1 MTPRGWATGRH
12 LHPSLIHRTRHRPL
26 KVILMRPTTLF
37 PVFARSSRRTAARPT
52 RRGRLASAER
62 LEPRLNL
69 AATIVDLAAPREASG
84 GYPAYDQFPIPQ
96 GATLVDVCDAGRY
109 VLFSSIDTNVIAG
122 QQTIPSLNP
131 DLFWLDTET
140 GKTRLVTHRA
150 GSELQSAGYAG
161 LESSTYTPG
170 LGLWPMFQPLTADL
184 SGDGQS
190 VVFDSIITANEYDA
204 AVPVANDQ
212 ATYRP
217 PQSGAST
224 QAWQNYQM
232 GTVDVFVWRALAAD
246 PANNISLVSRLN
258 AEGQQQAVT
267 LVPFGVPTPIVGQPM
282 AAGVFAQEFLPL
294 FDPQFTTFNQQ
305 EAIESLT
312 LNKGITD
319 TGTRVLYDS
328 WVPAGWIDTV
338 NPSIRDQQDTTG
350 GFSNGS
356 EWTLDCFVASTTGFG
371 GGGSVG
377 EWSTRTVSI
386 TNEATPTALGYSEGP
401 VPGMQLADLF
411 EPLFSQISGEG
422 NRVVYSTRRTSTDIV
437 AGTTDTDF
445 SLDVFTNDVDSGTN
459 LLVSRTWNDATKA
472 AGFAQ
477 PNFFNGGTDPFIEGP
492 PPTEFWDSQ
501 NHSISNDGRTIAFT
515 SSAGNLVATWK
526 DVTADI
532 APISLVGGSGGLNW
546 VTYQANPLDI
556 YGFQFTSAASTD
568 STGQAALINSPDG
581 NANTNRIATFAG
593 MSADGSTFLFDT
605 VANNFYQPGFTAP
618 YPFTQNPPQVP
629 LPLNFLL
636 GGFSNLWVRKINWAT
651 AAAGTTSLVSVG
663 FSVDAKGKP
672 DVTGKPNASGNKATL
687 GSPTPAG
694 ARDVLNTISDKGRF
708 VMFSSTANNL
718 VQGVYDRVFKGGVF
732 VRDLQ
737 TGRTTLLT
745 STATGNVPSAG
756 VFVNSALA
764 TAEDG
769 TARFSSYVDGTGG
782 GDMQTRFRT
791 EEVAPI
797 PTSHVYRIEYPAV
810 SQAASA
816 TNPAIFTVAGVNQD
830 QNVTTR
836 PVLEF
841 RDPDAPVTPSVKTS
855 PGQLLPN
862 YYGEWRTATGDINAD
877 GVVDYIYGA
886 GQGGGD
892 TVIVISGATN
902 SVIWQVAGMFPLV
915 AGATGPAA
923 RPGVFVATADVNSD
937 GFADVIVGS
946 AGQRQTRVKIYEGR
960 RGQMIRAFSPFG
972 TSSTVGVRV
981 AGGDV
986 DGDGYGDAVVGRGV
1000 GGSPLVE
1007 VYSGKGLIS
1016 GNTPTQAQQARLA
1029 SFAVVGGNGVY
1040 VAAADMNR
1048 DGRSEV
1054 VVGFDKKPIVSIYS
1068 VANGTGTLM
1077 SSKNLANEPGW
1088 TATGTTRVAARAGQI
1103 MVASGPG
1110 ASPTIQ
1116 LFAYASIEA
1125 RWTTRSLLTNEMISG
1140 FTSANTRGIF
1150 VG

>member
-1 MTPRGWATGRH
+1 
-12 LHPSLIHRTRHRPL
+12 
-26 KVILMRPTTLF
+26 MRPSTF
-37 PVFARSSRRTAARPT
+37 FSVFARSSRRAAPRPA

-62 LEPRLNL
+62 LEARLNL

-84 GYPAYDQFPIPQ
+84 GYPAYDQFPIPA
-96 GATLVDVCDAGRY
+96 GATLVDVSDSGQF
-109 VLFSSIDTNVIAG
+109 VLYSSLDTNVIAG

-131 DLFWLDTET
+131 DLFWLDTKT
-140 GKTRLVTHRA
+140 GETRLVTHRA
-150 GSELQSAGYAG
+150 GSEVQSAGYAG
-161 LESSTYTPG
+161 LEGSTYIGPG
-170 LGLWPMFQPLTADL
+170 LGLWAMFQPLTADL

-190 VVFDSIITANEYDA
+190 VVFDSIIAANEYDA
-204 AVPVANDQ
+204 SVPVANDQ

-217 PQSGAST
+217 PQGGADT
-224 QAWQNYQM
+224 QAWRNLRM
-232 GTVDVFVWRALAAD
+232 GTVDVFVWRALGAD
-246 PANNISLVSRLN
+246 RANNISLVSRLN
-258 AEGQQQAVT
+258 ATGQQQAVT
-267 LVPFGVPTPIVGQPM
+267 LSPIGVPKPIVGQPM
-282 AAGVFAQEFLPL
+282 AAGVFAQEYLPL
-294 FDPQFTTFNQQ
+294 FDPQFATFNQQ

-319 TGTRVLYDS
+319 DGTRVLYDS
-328 WVPAGWIDTV
+328 WVPAGWIDTW
-338 NPSIRDQQDTTG
+338 NPNILDQQDTTG
-350 GFSNGS
+350 GGS
-356 EWTLDCFVASTTGFG
+356 DWTLDCFVASASGFG
-371 GGGSVG
+371 GGGP
-377 EWSTRTVSI
+377 WSAKTVSV
-386 TNEATPTALGYSEGP
+386 TSDGAEALGYYEGP
-401 VPGMQLADLF
+401 VAGTQLAQLF

-422 NRVVYSTRRTSTDIV
+422 NRVVYSTRRTSADIV

-472 AGFAQ
+472 AGSAQ
-477 PNFFNGGTDPFIEGP
+477 PDFFSGGTNPFIGGA

-515 SSAGNLVATWK
+515 SSAGNLVETWK
-526 DVTADI
+526 NVTADL
-532 APISLVGGSGGLNW
+532 ASISLVGGSGGLNW
-546 VTYQANPLDI
+546 ATYQANPVDI
-556 YGFQFTSAASTD
+556 YGFQFTSAAPTD

-581 NANTNRIATFAG
+581 NANTNRIAAFAG

-605 VANNFYQPGFTAP
+605 VANNFYLPGFTSP
-618 YPFTQNPPQVP
+618 YPYTQNPPQVP
-629 LPLNFLL
+629 LPLNFIL
-636 GGFSNLWVRKINWAT
+636 GGFSNLWVRKINWAA

-663 FSVDAKGKP
+663 FAVDAKGKP
-672 DVTGKPNASGNKATL
+672 DVAGKPNASGNKATL
-687 GSPTPAG
+687 GSATPAG
-694 ARDVLNTISDKGRF
+694 ARDVLNTISDNGRF

-718 VQGVYDRVFKGGVF
+718 VQGVYDRAFKGGVF
-732 VRDLQ
+732 VRDLT

-756 VFVNSALA
+756 VFLNFALA
-764 TAEDG
+764 TEEPKDK
-769 TARFSSYVDGTGG
+769 TTPPRFPSYVDGTGG
-782 GDMQTRFRT
+782 SDMQTRFRT
-791 EEVAPI
+791 EEVAPT
-797 PTSHVYRIEYPAV
+797 PTSHIYRIYYPAV

-841 RDPDAPVTPSVKTS
+841 RDPYPPLIDPSVKAS

-862 YYGEWRTATGDINAD
+862 FYGEWRTATGDINAD

-886 GQGGGD
+886 GPGGED
-892 TVIVISGATN
+892 TVMVISGATN

-923 RPGVFVATADVNSD
+923 RPGVFVATADVNCD

-946 AGQRQTRVKIYEGR
+946 AGPRQTRVKIYEGR
-960 RGQMIRAFSPFG
+960 RGQMMRAFSPFG

-986 DGDGYGDAVVGRGV
+986 DGDGYGDVVVGRGV

-1007 VYSGKGLIS
+1007 VYSGKLLIA

-1048 DGRSEV
+1048 DGLSEV

-1068 VANGTGTLM
+1068 VSAGTGTLV

-1088 TATGTTRVAARAGQI
+1088 TATGTTRVAARAGQV

-1116 LFAYASIEA
+1116 LFAYAFVEDLWI
-1125 RWTTRSLLTNEMISG
+1125 TRSLLTNEKISG
-1140 FTSANTRGIF
+1140 FTSVNTRGIF